1 MDSRTQSIDSSIFRL
16 PRSRPAASF
25 YSLIAIIAACISL
38 AGWSVR
44 SQVPLLHNLEGQ
56 VVDAQL
62 RARGPIAP
70 VARPAISILMVDDRS
85 IEEIGSLPI
94 DRSILAGAVDRLH
107 ADGAA
112 WIVFDMLF
120 AEPSRREPE
129 ADESLAAA
137 IGRAGNVALP
147 YALTESPV
155 AADKAKAPDYLL
167 GSAYTRYR
175 NENLSSL
182 IGLRP
187 TYIVAPI
194 PSLALQA
201 KVFGHVSVMP
211 GADGAVRYDL
221 PVLSFDD
228 EFFPSLAMSIAARA
242 MGSEW
247 STAEARLGESI
258 RIGSQEIPLD
268 VVSRQWVNYY
278 GPAKTFPTYSLA
290 DLVAGRLAPGLFKD
304 RLVLIG
310 GTAIGYSDRHPSPF
324 DPALPGVE
332 RLATV
337 IDNLIAGRW
346 LARPAW
352 AAPIELAGMIAF
364 PLLAT
369 LLIAR
374 LRPLK
379 SLSLIFLGAL
389 AFIAITQGIFI
400 VQRLFI
406 SMAFPLFALILASGL
421 ALAFRGWLDERSRRK
436 AEARLRASEQ
446 RYALAARGAN
456 DGLWDWDIDRQAF
469 FFSARARQ
477 LMDIGET
484 VPAMSFD
491 VWLNRLGQVER
502 ERFQQELDAHLS
514 GSTQQFHHIMSYERE
529 DEPRWL
535 LARGVAVRENG
546 RPVRMA
552 GSLTDITEQK
562 RLEKQIA
569 FDALH
574 DRLTG
579 LANRELFS
587 DRLSQLLELHG
598 RAAAPDVG
606 LVVADI
612 DGFQAINEL
621 RGQMAG
627 NTLLME
633 AASRLA
639 KLQSEGF
646 VVARIGADQFAIA
659 FVGPFELH
667 IAQRVHALFAAP
679 FPLGDAVEA
688 VTSTTVLAHTNQ
700 GLASTDELLS
710 AVTLALAH
718 AKREGRG
725 LVRSFDPAI
734 QALENSR
741 RWTEDNIDLALA
753 ASDQFMLYYQPFVR
767 LSDRALIG
775 FEALI
780 RWRHPERGMIMPGDF
795 IPHAEQSGRINA
807 IGRWSLLEV
816 AHQLVEWDRI
826 GFKGEIAV
834 NLSSR
839 QFTESDLESEM
850 SEVLTILG
858 PVSPNRYKLE
868 VTESMAMA
876 NPQRTSDV
884 LNKLAAMG
892 FRISIDDFGT
902 GYSSLAYLH
911 RFPFNTLKID
921 RSFVIRLG
929 SGREAQ
935 EIVRTIVELG
945 SVLGKQVLA
954 EGIED
959 EAQASMLNS
968 LGVQVGQGWLFSRA
982 LPVDE
987 ATKLL

>member
-1 MDSRTQSIDSSIFRL
+1 LDSRTQSTDSATFRL
-16 PRSRPAASF
+16 PRPRPTDSLYA
-25 YSLIAIIAACISL
+25 LIAIIAACITL

-44 SQVPLLHNLEGQ
+44 GRVPLLHNLEGQ

-70 VARPAISILMVDDRS
+70 ASRPAISILMVDDRT
-85 IEEIGSLPI
+85 IEEIGRLPI
-94 DRSILAGAVDRLH
+94 DRGILADVVDRLR

-120 AEPSRREPE
+120 AEPSRQEPG
-129 ADESLAAA
+129 ADESLADA

-147 YALTESPV
+147 YALAEDHVGAEP
-155 AADKAKAPDYLL
+155 AKAPDYLL
-167 GSAYTRYR
+167 SSAYTRYR
-175 NENLSSL
+175 NEELGSL
-182 IGLRP
+182 IDLRP
-187 TYIVAPI
+187 TRIVAPI
-194 PSLALQA
+194 PSLVAQA
-201 KVFGHVSVMP
+201 KVFGHVSVKP
-211 GADGAVRYDL
+211 GADGAIRYDL
-221 PVLSFDD
+221 PALWFDD
-228 EFFPSLAMSIAARA
+228 EFFPSLAVSVTARA
-242 MGSEW
+242 IGSKW
-247 STAEARLGESI
+247 AAVEARLGDSI
-258 RIGSQEIPLD
+258 RIGEHAIPLD

-278 GPAKTFPTYSLA
+278 GPAKTFPTYSLI

-304 RLVLIG
+304 RIVLIG
-310 GTAIGYSDRHPSPF
+310 GTALGYSDRHPSPF
-324 DPALPGVE
+324 DSALPGVE

-337 IDNLIAGRW
+337 VDNVITGRW

-352 AAPIELAGMIAF
+352 AAPIELIGMIAF

-379 SLSLIFLGAL
+379 SLSLIVLGAA
-389 AFIAITQGIFI
+389 AFVAAAQGVFI

-406 SMAFPLFALILASGL
+406 SMAFPLFSLMFATGL
-421 ALAFRGWLDERSRRK
+421 GVAYRAWLDERSRRK

-446 RYALAARGAN
+446 RYALATRGAN
-456 DGLWDWDIDRQAF
+456 DGIWDWDIDRKAF

-477 LMDIGET
+477 LMDIDET
-484 VPAMSFD
+484 VPATSFD
-491 VWLNRLGQVER
+491 IWLNRLGQVER
-502 ERFQQELDAHLS
+502 ERFQHELDAHLS
-514 GSTQQFHHIMSYERE
+514 GSTQQFHHILCFERE

-535 LARGVAVRENG
+535 LVRGVAVRETG

-552 GSLTDITEQK
+552 GSITDITEQK

-579 LANRELFS
+579 LANRDLFS
-587 DRLSQLLELHG
+587 DRLSQLLEPHG
-598 RAAAPDVG
+598 RATAPDVG
-606 LVVADI
+606 LILVDI
-612 DGFQAINEL
+612 DDFQAINEL
-621 RGQMAG
+621 RGQVAG
-627 NTLLME
+627 NTLLVE
-633 AASRLA
+633 AASRLE

-646 VVARIGADQFAIA
+646 VVARVGADQFAIA
-659 FVGPFELH
+659 FLGPFDLN
-667 IAQRVHALFAAP
+667 IAQRIQALFAEP
-679 FPLGDAVEA
+679 FPLDDTVET
-688 VTSTTVLAHTNQ
+688 VTTTVVLAHTNQ

-710 AVTLALAH
+710 AVTLALVH
-718 AKREGRG
+718 AKREGRA
-725 LVRSFDPAI
+725 LARSFDPAI
-734 QALENSR
+734 QELENSR
-741 RWTEDNIDLALA
+741 RWIEDNIDLALA
-753 ASDQFMLYYQPFVR
+753 AGNQFMLYYQPFVR
-767 LSDRALIG
+767 LSDRVLIG

-780 RWRHPERGMIMPGDF
+780 RWRHPERGMIMPSDF

-807 IGRWSLLEV
+807 IGRWSLFEV
-816 AHQLVEWDRI
+816 ARQLVAWDRV

-839 QFTESDLESEM
+839 QFTENNLEADM
-850 SEVLTILG
+850 SEVLTVLG
-858 PVSPNRYKLE
+858 AVSPNRYKLE

-884 LNKLAAMG
+884 LNSLAAMG
-892 FRISIDDFGT
+892 FKISIDDFGT
-902 GYSSLAYLH
+902 GYSSLAYLY

-945 SVLGKQVLA
+945 AALGKQVLA
-954 EGIED
+954 EGIEE